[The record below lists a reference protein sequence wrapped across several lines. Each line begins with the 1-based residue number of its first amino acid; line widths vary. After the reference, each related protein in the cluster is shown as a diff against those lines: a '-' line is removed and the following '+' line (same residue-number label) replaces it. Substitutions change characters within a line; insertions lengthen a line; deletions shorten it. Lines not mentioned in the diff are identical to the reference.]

1 MTEDLND
8 VKRELEEIRR
18 IKEEMKRELEEA
30 KRARLEALNREEIER
45 PRPPKPPKPARV
57 PRAPR
62 VPRRASI
69 VDLRGLTDSLE
80 EMMVGLEDSIRESV
94 SGFEELGRSFSGP
107 VLHTRTGKKRKK
119 KRDRD
124 IEMIP
129 PERVAKIVSP
139 LGSEERLKI
148 LDFLKEGGRTF
159 NDLENHTGKT
169 GSSLT
174 HHLNPLLDAGYVI
187 KGEVRGTYYVTV
199 EGRLAYRLAQWLT
212 SKVERQQERAGNG
225 NGEGPLRV
233 AVDKNNED
241 EFSFSL
247 NEDVDEEAEEDED
260 ELHDHVQDE
269 IATYHDKMEEYQD
282 QLDGIQGKMNEIQDH
297 MDEEIEELEEEEDW

>member
-1 MTEDLND
+1 MDEDID
-8 VKRELEEIRR
+8 EMKREHEEIRR
-18 IKEEMKRELEEA
+18 MKEEMKRELAEA
-30 KRARLEALNREEIER
+30 KRVRKEAIMRAKKAKLAKL
-45 PRPPKPPKPARV
+45 PKPPKPPKPVKA

-62 VPRRASI
+62 APRRASI
-69 VDLRGLTDSLE
+69 VNLRGLTDSLE
-80 EMMVGLEDSIRESV
+80 DMMVGLEDSIRESV
-94 SGFEELGRSFSGP
+94 SGLEELGKSFSGP
-107 VLHTRTGKKRKK
+107 YLRARTGKKRKK

-139 LGSEERLKI
+139 LGSEERLRI

-159 NDLENHTGKT
+159 NDLETHTGKT

-174 HHLNPLLDAGYVI
+174 HHLTPLLDAGYVI

-212 SKVERQQERAGNG
+212 SKVERQQERTVNG
-225 NGEGPLRV
+225 NGESPLKV
-233 AVDKNNED
+233 VVDKEDD
-241 EFSFSL
+241 EFSVRLS
-247 NEDVDEEAEEDED
+247 DEIDDETED

-269 IATYHDKMEEYQD
+269 IDKYHDQMDEYQD
-282 QLDGIQGKMNEIQDH
+282 QLDGIQDKMDKIQDQ
-297 MDEEIEELEEEEDW
+297 MEEEIEELEEEED

>member
-1 MTEDLND
+1 MAEDID
-8 VKRELEEIRR
+8 EMKRELEEIRKM
-18 IKEEMKRELEEA
+18 KEEMKRELQEA
-30 KRARLEALNREEIER
+30 KRERFEALKREKIEL
-45 PRPPKPPKPARV
+45 PRPHKPPKAPKA

-62 VPRRASI
+62 APRRASI

-80 EMMVGLEDSIRESV
+80 SMMEGLEDSIRDSV
-94 SGFEELGRSFSGP
+94 SGLEELGRAFSGP
-107 VLHTRTGKKRKK
+107 ALRTRKEKKRKK
-119 KRDRD
+119 VRDRD

-139 LGSEERLKI
+139 LGSEERLRI

-159 NDLENHTGKT
+159 NDLETHTGKT

-174 HHLNPLLDAGYVI
+174 HHLTPLLDAGYVI

-212 SKVERQQERAGNG
+212 SKVERQQERTVNG

-233 AVDKNNED
+233 VVDKDND
-241 EFSFSL
+241 EFTVRLS
-247 NEDVDEEAEEDED
+247 DEIGDETD
-260 ELHDHVQDE
+260 EVVEELHDHVQDE
-269 IATYHDKMEEYQD
+269 IDKYHDKMDEYQD
-282 QLDGIQGKMNEIQDH
+282 EIDNIQDK
-297 MDEEIEELEEEEDW
+297 MDDIQDQIDEETEELEEED